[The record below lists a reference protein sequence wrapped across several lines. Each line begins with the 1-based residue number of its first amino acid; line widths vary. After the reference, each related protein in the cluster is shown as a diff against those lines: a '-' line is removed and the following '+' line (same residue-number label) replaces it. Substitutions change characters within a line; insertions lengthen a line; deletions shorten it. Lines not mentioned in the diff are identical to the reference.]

1 MKTTPTRMLI
11 IGLILTLGL
20 GLMAGLG
27 FLQPTST
34 RVNETMQKTGANN
47 TIHASTEPSTQVI
60 FVVRHGD
67 TNANAGQDPNLNTAG
82 ALRAQR
88 LATMLQ
94 AESID
99 AIYITQ
105 TNRSSQTATP
115 TANATGIK
123 PTTYPPLDAQAL
135 AKVIV
140 GSPTHEEILVV
151 AHSNTVPTI
160 IGALGG
166 PALEDLDEASFD
178 HLYPVV
184 LRNGRHVRTIKLRY

>member
-1 MKTTPTRMLI
+1 MRMINIAL
-11 IGLILTLGL
+11 LLTLVL

-34 RVNETMQKTGANN
+34 RVNETMQKTDANN
-47 TIHASTEPSTQVI
+47 TIHASTEPTIQVI

-67 TNANAGQDPNLNTAG
+67 TNANAGQNPNLNTAG

-99 AIYITQ
+99 AIYITK
-105 TNRSSQTATP
+105 TNRSSQTAAP
-115 TANATGIK
+115 TANAAGIE

-135 AKVIV
+135 ANVIV
-140 GSPTHEEILVV
+140 GSPANEEILVV
-151 AHSNTVPTI
+151 AHSNTVPMI
-160 IGALGG
+160 INALGG
-166 PALEDLDEASFD
+166 PALEDLEETSFD
-178 HLYPVV
+178 HAYAVV
-184 LRNGRHVRTIKLRY
+184 LRNGNHVRTIQLRY